1 MKTIVAENKRTNE
14 TVEFTFEQWT
24 NLEKTGHSKYW
35 RITDTSALIP
45 DEVIPVVFSKE
56 EEIIDIIKDEETDW
70 KQRLIDENIPF
81 NKSIKN
87 PDKLK
92 KIYEDYKSG

>member
-14 TVEFTFEQWT
+14 TVEFTFEQWM
-24 NLEKTGHSKYW
+24 NLEKSGHSKYW
-35 RITDTSALIP
+35 RITDTSALVP

-56 EEIIDIIKDEETDW
+56 KEIKDEETDW
-70 KQRLIDENIPF
+70 RQKLIDENIPF

-92 KIYEDYKSG
+92 EIYENYKFS